1 MHGGDI
7 YRNEVNLDFSVNIN
21 SFGMPESVEQA
32 LKDAVEKCTCY
43 PDIKAEKLKEAIAEM
58 IHVDAEYIICGNGAS
73 ELFLAFIRAIDPK
86 KVLIPV
92 PSFYGYEK
100 VTESSSCEVVY
111 YKMKEEGDFC
121 LTDDF
126 LTYLTDDTDLVFL
139 TNPNN
144 PVGNCI
150 RKPLLEKIIKVCY
163 EKGIRVIL
171 DECFIEFTD
180 KRCSDTFIY
189 ETEKYLNVT
198 VVRAFTKIFAIPGV
212 RLGYLICRDNI
223 LKEKIYQQLPEWTLS
238 VFAQEAGCAAAK
250 EVKFIEDTVKQT
262 AMERK
267 YLKEEL
273 EKLSIRVY
281 EGEADFLL
289 LYTETKLKEELLK
302 RKILIRD
309 CQNFRGLKK
318 GFYRVAV
325 KQRKE
330 NELLICAIKEI
341 QLKER
346 TGAGWNV

>member
-7 YRNEVNLDFSVNIN
+7 YRNEVDLDFSVNIN
-21 SFGMPESVEQA
+21 SFGMPESVEKA
-32 LKDAVEKCTCY
+32 LKDAIGKCTCY

-58 IHVDAEYIICGNGAS
+58 IHVDVDHIICGNGAS
-73 ELFLAFIRAIDPK
+73 ELFLALIRAVDPK

-111 YKMKEEGDFC
+111 YEMKEEDEFC

-126 LTYLTDDTDLVFL
+126 LPYLTDDTDLVFF

-150 RKPLLEKIIKVCY
+150 RRPLLEKIIKVCY
-163 EKGIRVIL
+163 EKGIRVVL

-180 KRCSDTFIY
+180 KRCSDTFIHK
-189 ETEKYLNVT
+189 TVKYPNVT

-212 RLGYLICRDNI
+212 RLGYLICSDKN
-223 LKEKIYQQLPEWTLS
+223 LKEKIYKQLPEWNLS

-250 EVKFIEDTVKQT
+250 EVKFIEDTAKQT
-262 AMERK
+262 AKERR
-267 YLKEEL
+267 YLEKEL
-273 EKLSIRVY
+273 WKLSIRVY

-289 LYTETKLKEELLK
+289 LYTEIELKEELLK

-309 CQNFRGLKK
+309 CSSFRGLKE
-318 GFYRVAV
+318 GFFRVSV

-330 NELLICAIKEI
+330 NEQLISAIKEI
-341 QLKER
+341 QNRK
-346 TGAGWNV
+346 GQV